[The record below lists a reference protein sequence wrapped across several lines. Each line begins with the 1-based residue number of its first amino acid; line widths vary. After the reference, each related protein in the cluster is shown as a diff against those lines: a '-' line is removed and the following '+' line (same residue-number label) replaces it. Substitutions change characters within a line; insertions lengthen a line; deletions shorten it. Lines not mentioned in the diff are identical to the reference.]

1 MTVDFIDG
9 GIPRLNLYASFIGQI
24 KHFLKASTNRFVA
37 VGLSEVSENGNFS
50 AIDMA
55 IPAQSS
61 GYYTVMVKA
70 DDVDY
75 CSLRLCAEAMYGAGS
90 KDIEDALL
98 DPDGY
103 GIGDETIY
111 SPNIIV
117 VNACADNLNDAT
129 GEKFILNTAKD
140 AFEPYRTEY
149 FIIAVNSSTKKDIK
163 NMRMFYVNG
172 ETSLIFKDIDYSIIY
187 PSPDTKE
194 RVQNELK
201 NVTSLTYSPNN
212 YSDSYNFKNNGY
224 NYSNGYSGGYS
235 SGGGVYYSSSSAK
248 KVEKE
253 KYVDAKIN
261 IDNPSLESMT

>member
-24 KHFLKASTNRFVA
+24 KHFLKACTNRFVA
-37 VGLSEVSENGNFS
+37 IGLSEVSEKGNFS

-55 IPAQSS
+55 IPSQKS
-61 GYYTVMVKA
+61 GYYTVQVKA

-75 CSLRLCAEAMYGAGS
+75 CSLRLCAEAIYGADS

-103 GIGDETIY
+103 GIGDESLY
-111 SPNIIV
+111 SPNIVV
-117 VNACADNLNDAT
+117 VNAVADNLTDAT
-129 GEKFILNTAKD
+129 CEKFILNTAKD

-149 FIIAVNSSTKKDIK
+149 FIIAVNSNTKKDIK
-163 NMRMFYVNG
+163 NVRMFYVNG
-172 ETSLIFKDIDYSIIY
+172 ETGLIFKDVDYSIIY

-201 NVTSLTYSPNN
+201 NIESLTYNPKN
-212 YSDSYNFKNNGY
+212 YDDDYYTQKNKGYNYNNGY
-224 NYSNGYSGGYS
+224 NNNYNGN
-235 SGGGVYYSSSSAK
+235 YYSSSYIK
-248 KVEKE
+248 DDKKE

-261 IDNPSLESMT
+261 IDNPSLESLT